1 MAYDPGTGQLVLF
14 GGDGGPSDLNDS
26 WTWNGSTWTQL
37 SPATSAPLRQDSSMA
52 YDPGTGQLVLFG
64 GYDQSNGAELNDT
77 WTWNGGTWTQ
87 LTPATSPPARDSAS
101 MAYDRGTGQL
111 VLFGGYDGV
120 TGHFDDAW
128 TWEGSTWTQL
138 TPATSPPLRL
148 GASMAYDT
156 GTGQLV
162 LFGGQSGGGMFNDT
176 WIYQSSTIGTVGFNS
191 DGGAAVSSLSG
202 PDGSSITLPSDT
214 YPGYTFDGWFTAAS
228 DGTEV
233 GGTGSSYTIPSD
245 GITLHAQWTA
255 IPIPKVSTV
264 RPNSGP
270 T

>member
-1 MAYDPGTGQLVLF
+1 MAH
-14 GGDGGPSDLNDS
+14 
-26 WTWNGSTWTQL
+26 
-37 SPATSAPLRQDSSMA
+37 
-52 YDPGTGQLVLFG
+52 DPGTGQLVLFG

-77 WTWNGGTWTQ
+77 WTWNGSTWTP

-101 MAYDRGTGQL
+101 MAYDPGTGQL

-120 TGHFDDAW
+120 GHFDDAW
-128 TWEGSTWTQL
+128 TWDGNTWTQL

-191 DGGAAVSSLSG
+191 
-202 PDGSSITLPSDT
+202 
-214 YPGYTFDGWFTAAS
+214 TAA
-228 DGTEV
+228 
-233 GGTGSSYTIPSD
+233 
-245 GITLHAQWTA
+245 L
-255 IPIPKVSTV
+255 
-264 RPNSGP
+264 RCLR
-270 T
+270 